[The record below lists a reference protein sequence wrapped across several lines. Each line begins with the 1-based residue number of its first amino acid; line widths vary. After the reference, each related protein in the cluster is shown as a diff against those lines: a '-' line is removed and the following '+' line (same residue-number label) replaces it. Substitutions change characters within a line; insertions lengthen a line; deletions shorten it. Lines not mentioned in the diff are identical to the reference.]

1 MKFAV
6 LASGSSGNC
15 IFVESGDQKILIDAG
30 ISNRAIGQKLAKID
44 ITKEQ
49 INSLLIT
56 HEHSDH
62 VKGVDVLARH
72 NSHIR
77 IYANEQTWSAG
88 DKYFN
93 RVPDDQKKF
102 FINQKKFDIG
112 DLCITP
118 FSISHDAK
126 DPVGYQIDDGKHKLV
141 VATDLGTI
149 TKGVYEHLIDADAII
164 LESNHDKN
172 MLINGPYPYFLKTRI
187 SSSKG
192 HLANDI
198 AAKLLSKIICRKT
211 QAVVLA
217 HLSEKNN
224 TPNIAYET
232 SYLKLNGCGL
242 RPTKDFELEVATQD
256 EVSRII
262 SLN

>member
-1 MKFAV
+1 MRFAV

-15 IFVESGDQKILIDAG
+15 IYIESGNQRVLIDAG
-30 ISNRAIGQKLAKID
+30 ISNRAIGQKLAKIEID
-44 ITKEQ
+44 KEQ
-49 INSLLIT
+49 INSVLIT
-56 HEHSDH
+56 HEHNDH

-72 NSHIR
+72 NPHID
-77 IYANEQTWSAG
+77 IYANENTWKAG
-88 DKYFN
+88 EKYFC
-93 RVPDDQKKF
+93 RVPE
-102 FINQKKFDIG
+102 NQKKYFVNQNNFNIG
-112 DLCITP
+112 DLVITP
-118 FSISHDAK
+118 FSISHDAI
-126 DPVGYQIDDGKHKLV
+126 DPVGYQVDDGKHKII
-141 VATDLGTI
+141 VATDLGVI
-149 TKGVYEHLIDADAII
+149 TKGVFEHLLDADAII

-198 AAKLLSKIICRKT
+198 AAKLLRKIISRKT
-211 QAVVLA
+211 QAIVLA

-232 SYLKLNGCGL
+232 TYLELNEFGL
-242 RPTKDFELEVATQD
+242 RPTKDFELEVAAQD
-256 EVSRII
+256 DVSRVI

>member
-1 MKFAV
+1 MKFAI

-15 IFVESGDQKILIDAG
+15 IFVETDKQKILIDAG
-30 ISNRAIGQKLAKID
+30 ISNRAIGQKLAKIK
-44 ITKEQ
+44 IEKEQ

-72 NSHIR
+72 NPHIR
-77 IYANEQTWSAG
+77 VYANEQTWSAG
-88 DKYFN
+88 DKYFY
-93 RVPDDQKKF
+93 RVPEAQKKYF
-102 FINQKKFDIG
+102 ENQKKFNIG
-112 DLCITP
+112 ELSITP

-141 VATDLGTI
+141 VATDLGVI
-149 TKGVYEHLIDADAII
+149 TKGVFDHLIDADAII
-164 LESNHDKN
+164 LESNHDKE

-198 AAKLLSKIICRKT
+198 AAKLLRRVICRKT

-232 SYLKLNGCGL
+232 TYIELNSCGL
-242 RPTKDFELEVATQD
+242 KPTKDFELEVATQS
-256 EVSRII
+256 EVSRVI